1 MYYGPEFAGQ
11 VLEQWAY
18 HRGVALL
25 FIEPDKPVQN
35 AFVERF
41 NGRFRD
47 QCLNETWFWTLAEA
61 QITIE
66 QWRVE
71 YNSARPHNG
80 LAGRT
85 PSEYARDLK
94 QVNSTPHDWT

>member
-1 MYYGPEFAGQ
+1 
-11 VLEQWAY
+11 VSLD
-18 HRGVALL
+18 
-25 FIEPDKPVQN
+25 FIEPGKAVQN
-35 AFVERF
+35 AFIESF

-47 QCLNETWFWTLAEA
+47 ECLNETWFWTLAEA

-71 YNSARPHNG
+71 YNSARPHSG

-85 PSEYARDLK
+85 PTELAMELT
-94 QVNSTPHDWT
+94 QVTSTPHDWT